1 MSGTTIYLDTHVVVW
16 LYSGDLSLLSEK
28 ACQLIEEN
36 ELLISP
42 LVLLELQYL
51 FEIKRITVEP
61 TVIFDSLAESIGLQ
75 KCRSSFAR
83 VMTEAM
89 LMSWTRDPF
98 DRIIT
103 ATAVVHQAVLLTKDQ
118 MIRREYEL
126 AAWD

>member
-1 MSGTTIYLDTHVVVW
+1 MSGTAIYLDTHVVVW

-61 TVIFDSLAESIGLQ
+61 TVIFDSLAESIGLE
-75 KCRSSFAR
+75 KCRASFAR
-83 VMTEAM
+83 VITEAM
-89 LMSWTRDPF
+89 RISWTRDPF

-103 ATAVVHQAVLLTKDQ
+103 ATAMIHQAGLLTKDE
-118 MIRREYEL
+118 MIRQECGL
-126 AAWD
+126 AVWD

>member
-1 MSGTTIYLDTHVVVW
+1 MIYLDTHTVVW
-16 LYSGDLSLLSEK
+16 LYSGELHFFSER

-61 TVIFDSLAESIGLQ
+61 TVIFDTLVESVGLQ
-75 KCRSSFAR
+75 KCRASFAQ
-83 VMTEAM
+83 VISEAM
-89 LMSWTRDPF
+89 RISWTRDPF

-103 ATAVVHQAVLLTKDQ
+103 ATAMIHQTSLLTKDEV
-118 MIRREYEL
+118 IRREYRL
-126 AAWD
+126 AVWD

>member
-1 MSGTTIYLDTHVVVW
+1 MNGTTIYLDTHVVVW
-16 LYSGDLSLLSEK
+16 LYSGDISLLSEK

-36 ELLISP
+36 KLLISP
-42 LVLLELQYL
+42 LVMLELQYL

-83 VMTEAM
+83 VITEAM
-89 LMSWTRDPF
+89 RISWTRDPF

-103 ATAVVHQAVLLTKDQ
+103 ATAMINQAVLLTKDQ
-118 MIRREYEL
+118 VIRQEYEL
-126 AAWD
+126 ATWE

>member
-1 MSGTTIYLDTHVVVW
+1 MIYLDTHAVVW
-16 LYSGDLSLLSEK
+16 LYSGELHFFSEK

-61 TVIFDSLAESIGLQ
+61 TVIFDSLAESVGLQ
-75 KCRSSFAR
+75 KCRASFAQ
-83 VMTEAM
+83 VIAEAM
-89 LMSWTRDPF
+89 RISWTRDPF

-103 ATAVVHQAVLLTKDQ
+103 ATAMIHQAPLLTKDET
-118 MIRREYEL
+118 IRREYKL
-126 AAWD
+126 AVWD

>member
-1 MSGTTIYLDTHVVVW
+1 MIYLDTHTVVW
-16 LYSGDLSLLSEK
+16 LYSGELHFFSER

-61 TVIFDSLAESIGLQ
+61 TVIFDSLAESVGLQ
-75 KCRSSFAR
+75 KCRASFAR
-83 VMTEAM
+83 VIADAM
-89 LMSWTRDPF
+89 RMSWTRDPF

-103 ATAVVHQAVLLTKDQ
+103 ATAMIHQAPLLTKDET
-118 MIRREYEL
+118 IRREYGL
-126 AAWD
+126 AVWD

>member
-1 MSGTTIYLDTHVVVW
+1 MIYLDTHTVVW
-16 LYSGDLSLLSEK
+16 LYSGELHFFSEK

-61 TVIFDSLAESIGLQ
+61 TVIFDSLAESVGLQ
-75 KCRSSFAR
+75 KCRASFAR
-83 VMTEAM
+83 VIAEAM
-89 LMSWTRDPF
+89 RIAWTRDPF

-103 ATAVVHQAVLLTKDQ
+103 ATAMIHQAPLLTKDET
-118 MIRREYEL
+118 IRREYRL
-126 AAWD
+126 AVWD

>member
-1 MSGTTIYLDTHVVVW
+1 MIYLDTHTVVW
-16 LYSGDLSLLSEK
+16 LYSGELHFLSER

-61 TVIFDSLAESIGLQ
+61 TVIFDSLVESVGLQ
-75 KCRSSFAR
+75 KCRASFAQ
-83 VMTEAM
+83 VISEAM
-89 LMSWTRDPF
+89 RISWTRDPF

-103 ATAVVHQAVLLTKDQ
+103 ATAMIHQTSLLTKDEV
-118 MIRREYEL
+118 IRREYRL
-126 AAWD
+126 AVWD

>member
-1 MSGTTIYLDTHVVVW
+1 MIYLDTHTVVW
-16 LYSGDLSLLSEK
+16 LYSGELLFFSEK

-61 TVIFDSLAESIGLQ
+61 TVIFDSLAESVGLQ
-75 KCRSSFAR
+75 KCRASFAR
-83 VMTEAM
+83 VIAEAM
-89 LMSWTRDPF
+89 RISWTRDPF

-103 ATAVVHQAVLLTKDQ
+103 ATAMIHQAPLLTKDET
-118 MIRREYEL
+118 IRREYGL
-126 AAWD
+126 AVWD

>member
-1 MSGTTIYLDTHVVVW
+1 MIYLDTHTVVW
-16 LYSGDLSLLSEK
+16 LYSGELHFFSER

-61 TVIFDSLAESIGLQ
+61 TVIFDSLVESVGLQ
-75 KCRSSFAR
+75 KCRASFAQ
-83 VMTEAM
+83 VISEAM
-89 LMSWTRDPF
+89 RISWTRDPF

-103 ATAVVHQAVLLTKDQ
+103 ATAMIHQTSLLTKDEV
-118 MIRREYEL
+118 IRREYRL
-126 AAWD
+126 AVWD